1 MLDQELNELYNF
13 LISKRDKENIDDNSY
28 SVYGFKED
36 MLLLQELD

>member
-13 LISKRDKENIDDNSY
+13 LISKRDKENIDSY